1 MIRMAGP
8 SVPETAERGWSE
20 TTPEAHA
27 RAVKTINDRYFERYP
42 PNPGRGEW
50 GDSKSIAPKGFAPT
64 GGQRGVSRGLRV
76 VPRVRLGR

>member
-27 RAVKTINDRYFERYP
+27 RAVKTIDDPLLCRTLCTP
-42 PNPGRGEW
+42 SCDHLGL
-50 GDSKSIAPKGFAPT
+50 T
-64 GGQRGVSRGLRV
+64 GWRDNSLSTLLFLPQASPVISAEIS
-76 VPRVRLGR
+76 